1 MTQRLRKIDDEVWKP
16 LEFTDRPYE
25 ISNYGR
31 IKSFVLSTGKSKILK
46 CANVKGFLVLG
57 VKINGKKEQFCV
69 HKLTARYFVPKESE
83 DQTVVIHKDWN
94 KSNNYYKNL
103 KWVTKRESYDR
114 MKWKFKEDK
123 KGQKAKV
130 TNSKLT
136 EKDVVVLKTMLA
148 SGIKQNVIAKL
159 FAISEMQ
166 VSRIKKGENW
176 AHVKIKEDKKE

>member
-31 IKSFVLSTGKSKILK
+31 VKSFVLSTGKSKILK
-46 CANVKGFLVLG
+46 CANVKGFLVIG

-69 HKLTARYFVPKESE
+69 HKLTAKYFVPKESE

-103 KWVTKRESYDR
+103 QWVTKRESYDR
-114 MKWKFKEDK
+114 MKLKFKETRKNSDTI
-123 KGQKAKV
+123 V

-136 EKDVVVLKTMLA
+136 EDDVRVLKTMLA
-148 SGIKQNVIAKL
+148 NGIKQNVIARL

-166 VSRIKKGENW
+166 VSRIKRGENW
-176 AHVKIKEDKKE
+176 SHIKVEKD